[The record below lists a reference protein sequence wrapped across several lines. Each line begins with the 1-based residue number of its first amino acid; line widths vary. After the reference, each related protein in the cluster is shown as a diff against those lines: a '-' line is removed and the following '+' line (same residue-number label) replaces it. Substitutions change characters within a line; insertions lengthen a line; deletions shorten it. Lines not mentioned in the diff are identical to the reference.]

1 MITDKKILKEEALR
15 RMNKLNLMQDV
26 INLFSKEDK
35 LYYSE
40 RQSGLMPAVLYW
52 LDNKEEYVKMVKE
65 FEERTGYVVYHVI
78 KTNTSFG
85 EILDFLFVSTYD
97 DDWDYE
103 IEKYGEHIRVMS
115 MANNLTDEHMSD
127 MGSIYVKP
135 KMGGLERIA

>member
-1 MITDKKILKEEALR
+1 MITNKKILKEEALR
-15 RMNKLNLMQDV
+15 RMNKVNLTKDV

-52 LDNKEEYVKMVKE
+52 LDNNEDYVKMVKD
-65 FEERTGYVVYHVI
+65 FEERTGYLVYHVI
-78 KTNTSFG
+78 KTHTSFG
-85 EILDFLFVSTYD
+85 VILDFLFVSTYD
-97 DDWDYE
+97 DDWEYE
-103 IEKYGEHIRVMS
+103 IEDAGEYTRVMS

-127 MGSIYVKP
+127 MGSILVKP